1 HPKVKRTDN
10 PVVSADNGRV
20 TEGQVLNPAIPVT
33 VDTDDKTPTVR
44 VDGLPSGLNY
54 DPASKQ
60 ITGRPAKEKW
70 QGTIESKD
78 YPVTITATDEAN
90 RQGQTS
96 ITITVLRDTD
106 NDGVAD
112 VDDQDDD
119 NDGVNDDVE
128 KTNGTDP
135 KNPDTT
141 APSSPVIATPED
153 GSAGVTPPTE
163 EDTKIVEITYIP

>member
-1 HPKVKRTDN
+1 
-10 PVVSADNGRV
+10 
-20 TEGQVLNPAIPVT
+20 
-33 VDTDDKTPTVR
+33 
-44 VDGLPSGLNY
+44 
-54 DPASKQ
+54 
-60 ITGRPAKEKW
+60 
-70 QGTIESKD
+70 
-78 YPVTITATDEAN
+78 ITATDEAN

-128 KTNGTDP
+128 KANGTDP
-135 KNPDTT
+135 KNPDIT

-153 GSAGVTPPTE
+153 GSASVTPPTE
-163 EDTKIVEITYIP
+163 EDTKIVEITYIPEGSEAPVTLIIEKGPGGWTEKTPFPEGLVLNPDTGLVTIPEEKVKDGSSISAKAKDKAGNSSPEARGTVATPVAL